1 MGTSVYEGKAK
12 TLGVAILKLLELKK
26 YFLHLWI
33 PQSLRVAKST
43 DSNDFVKVASELK
56 SMNSQFCHM
65 TQYPIFSRDLLADKL
80 SDTAVL
86 VI

>member
-1 MGTSVYEGKAK
+1 MA
-12 TLGVAILKLLELKK
+12 
-26 YFLHLWI
+26 
-33 PQSLRVAKST
+33 QSLKVAKST
-43 DSNDFVKVASELK
+43 DLNDFVKVASELK

>member
-1 MGTSVYEGKAK
+1 MSGSNFQNKRN
-12 TLGVAILKLLELKK
+12 LLAST
-26 YFLHLWI
+26 
-33 PQSLRVAKST
+33 QSLKVAKST
-43 DSNDFVKVASELK
+43 DLNDFVKVASELK